1 MLAEIFMLRLEALA
15 RETPADKP
23 TMALSKTRFVPI
35 SPPRSQPVQPSP
47 EIGSAGREP
56 WPAVH

>member
-23 TMALSKTRFVPI
+23 TMEVSTRFVPL
-35 SPPRSQPVQPSP
+35 SPRAGDLSNQALKSGQP
-47 EIGSAGREP
+47 AANAAR
-56 WPAVH
+56 